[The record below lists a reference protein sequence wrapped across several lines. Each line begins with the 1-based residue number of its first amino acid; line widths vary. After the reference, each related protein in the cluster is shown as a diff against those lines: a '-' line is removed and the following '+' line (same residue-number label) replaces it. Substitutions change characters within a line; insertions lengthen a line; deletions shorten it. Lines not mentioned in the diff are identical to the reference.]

1 MGYGAGYGG
10 GPYHGGGGGG
20 ARNVQRAPIYTLQ
33 GTNISHLGKRKIIF
47 KMPFLEDMLVPWRVF
62 IYIYLPSDNSPQILL
77 YLHIHHHPWVRKLR
91 LFVPQVLHH
100 MVLRPPQRRS
110 CPPCN
115 LFRVPVFV
123 CCFLWYW
130 YCTPFVCERGREV
143 CQNIKQHQLHYHLC
157 FFWLHLDQLSSYIHT
172 HPLQSTD
179 HPLPRVFCA
188 ILLAVNHQ
196 KSIGYRIFKRL
207 QKENQ

>member
-1 MGYGAGYGG
+1 MYI
-10 GPYHGGGGGG
+10 
-20 ARNVQRAPIYTLQ
+20 N
-33 GTNISHLGKRKIIF
+33 
-47 KMPFLEDMLVPWRVF
+47 
-62 IYIYLPSDNSPQILL
+62 IYIYIYISAYPVIIPPRF
-77 YLHIHHHPWVRKLR
+77 YLISISIIIPGGSKLR
-91 LFVPQVLHH
+91 LFAPQVLHH
-100 MVLRPPQRRS
+100 MVLQPPQRRS

-123 CCFLWYW
+123 VCCFLWY
-130 YCTPFVCERGREV
+130 CTLFVCERGREV

-179 HPLPRVFCA
+179 HPLPRVFCS
-188 ILLAVNHQ
+188 ILLAANHQ

-207 QKENQ
+207 QKENQSVCFFLSHVKHPGS

>member
-1 MGYGAGYGG
+1 MY
-10 GPYHGGGGGG
+10 
-20 ARNVQRAPIYTLQ
+20 
-33 GTNISHLGKRKIIF
+33 
-47 KMPFLEDMLVPWRVF
+47 
-62 IYIYLPSDNSPQILL
+62 IYISAYPVIIYSRFYLISISIIIPGGS
-77 YLHIHHHPWVRKLR
+77 KLR
-91 LFVPQVLHH
+91 LFAPQVLHH
-100 MVLRPPQRRS
+100 MVLQPPQRRS

-123 CCFLWYW
+123 VCCFLWY
-130 YCTPFVCERGREV
+130 CTLFVCERGREV

-179 HPLPRVFCA
+179 HPLPRVFCS
-188 ILLAVNHQ
+188 ILLAANHQ

-207 QKENQ
+207 QKENQSVCFFCPMWNTQEANGTYTLTCFVRTEKTLYWFCGICNPGWWFQSTHLKKIL